1 MLGQLFKHSG
11 EHNIAVDRE
20 SRRRSVDRPND
31 SLSSPHDL
39 THSSDSIHSSGFAAK
54 IMEDCEC
61 KNSCTTPL
69 ICSALKAFTKLKG
82 NSEKKMGSNFC
93 SVGQSPR
100 VGAFP
105 K

>member
-1 MLGQLFKHSG
+1 
-11 EHNIAVDRE
+11 
-20 SRRRSVDRPND
+20 
-31 SLSSPHDL
+31 
-39 THSSDSIHSSGFAAK
+39 
-54 IMEDCEC
+54 MEDCEC